1 MVRGSIL
8 GMCHVFNLKSFQII
22 SSAEYL
28 LFVVFFCCHLCF
40 RRTVL
45 NQSD

>member
-22 SSAEYL
+22 STAEYL
-28 LFVVFFCCHLCF
+28 LFVFFFVAIC
-40 RRTVL
+40 VL
-45 NQSD
+45 EEQC

>member
-28 LFVVFFCCHLCF
+28 LFVFFAAIC
-40 RRTVL
+40 VL
-45 NQSD
+45 EEQC

>member
-28 LFVVFFCCHLCF
+28 LFGFFLLPF
-40 RRTVL
+40 VL
-45 NQSD
+45 NSVEPK

>member
-28 LFVVFFCCHLCF
+28 LFGGFFVAIC
-40 RRTVL
+40 VL
-45 NQSD
+45 EEQC